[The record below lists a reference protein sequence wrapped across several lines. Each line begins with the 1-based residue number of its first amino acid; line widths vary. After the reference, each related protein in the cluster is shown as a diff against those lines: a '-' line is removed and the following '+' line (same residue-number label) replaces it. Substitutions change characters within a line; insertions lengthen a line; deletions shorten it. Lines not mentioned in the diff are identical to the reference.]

1 MVNYVISLKDS
12 AKNVAGPKANN
23 DNIKFLKEL
32 GFKNYWLKFDTN
44 TGFKSRLQKL
54 WLAHYIIPTFFK
66 QHSNINNIILQ
77 YPLYSTYLME
87 QVVNSIRKYTDAKI
101 YFIIHDVESI
111 RLFIN
116 QPQYYKAELS
126 FLNKADGIVGHNQKM
141 NTWLKEHGVMT
152 KLISLDIFDYDNPAK
167 LIETREYKGTVCYAG
182 NLKKAEFLQK
192 VNLQHKL
199 RIFGPNPT
207 DHYPSS
213 VEYMGQYTP
222 EELPEHLD
230 ADFGLVWD
238 GTSSQGCNGVF
249 GEYMKYNNPH
259 KTSLYLSSGI
269 PVIIWKKAALAEFV
283 EKNQL
288 GLTIDSLD
296 ELDSLLDDLTNDQ
309 YQKIHQNVRNV
320 AEKMRNGFYVKKAVK
335 QLIPVEEQ

>member
-1 MVNYVISLKDS
+1 
-12 AKNVAGPKANN
+12 
-23 DNIKFLKEL
+23 
-32 GFKNYWLKFDTN
+32 
-44 TGFKSRLQKL
+44 
-54 WLAHYIIPTFFK
+54 
-66 QHSNINNIILQ
+66 
-77 YPLYSTYLME
+77 ME

-167 LIETREYKGTVCYAG
+167 LIETREYKGTICYAG

-199 RIFGPNPT
+199 EIFGPNPAKQ
-207 DHYPSS
+207 YPNN
-213 VEYMGQYTP
+213 VEYEGQYTP
-222 EELPEHLD
+222 EDLPVHLT
-230 ADFGLVWD
+230 ANFGLVWD
-238 GTSSQGCNGVF
+238 GTSIKGCNGVF
-249 GEYMKYNNPH
+249 GEYMRYNNPH

-283 EKNQL
+283 EQNHL
-288 GLTIDSLD
+288 GLTIESLD
-296 ELDSLLDDLTNDQ
+296 ELDQLLNNLTDDE
-309 YQKIHQNVRNV
+309 YQQIYQNVKTI
-320 AEKMRNGFYVKKAVK
+320 AQKMRSGFYVKTAVK
-335 QLIPVEEQ
+335 QLITMEE